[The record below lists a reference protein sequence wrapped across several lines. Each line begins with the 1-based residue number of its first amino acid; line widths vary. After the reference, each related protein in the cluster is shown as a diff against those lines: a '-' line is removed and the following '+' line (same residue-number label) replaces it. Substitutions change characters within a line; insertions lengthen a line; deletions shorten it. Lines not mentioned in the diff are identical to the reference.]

1 MQTAFPPSARGERG
15 PARAAVSAEPTKPG
29 AAGRSPV
36 AAGRTP
42 EPAGRSGELAALF
55 ACAEAANA
63 GRAGCVVVRGNT
75 GIGKTALID
84 SFRRDG
90 RLRGATVL
98 HTTGRAERATTE
110 YGAVREL
117 FGPGAEAERVPPRTE
132 WLASTLMARGPLVIV
147 VDDAQWCDGPSLR
160 WLESLIRRTES
171 ARLLT
176 VLAWG
181 ASGTGP
187 ARSALARIVQHPGTR
202 LVGLGPVAE
211 EQVAETVEGIL
222 GEAPEPPFTWR
233 CAALSDGNPLLL
245 RRILLR
251 LRRAGVRP
259 EARSVGQVDA
269 AWREV
274 HAASVRAHLRGL
286 TETELRV
293 VRAAA
298 VLDWSDCPP
307 SATAGGTGQVASAE
321 RVGALAGVRPRLV
334 STVLDGHRD
343 DELLSVDGEEAFHAA
358 VLAATPAGEL
368 VRLRTR
374 AARLLNDEGFASAE
388 VAKHLLPLP
397 RLDEGWML
405 GALRDAAERAG
416 RTGPRSAAV
425 PYLRRLM
432 EAEPEETGRVRTALE
447 LAGALAA
454 THPADAL
461 DALRSLLDQTRDVR
475 LRASVAVQ
483 FAMTALAAGDAAAAL
498 AVLSRTLDRPA
509 AEPGADAED
518 RALRGTIELAALAA
532 GLHRPSAF
540 PAVRERARAALRE
553 EPTPAGSGG
562 LLARALLVA
571 VEGESARE
579 AVDLVGRAVRAEGPA
594 PRDWMR
600 ARAAQ
605 VLHLADEPGMALEML
620 DLAMTDDSG
629 CLPRWSLL
637 AERSMVRLRL
647 GDVPGAALDARA
659 ALEAVEHPGQGG
671 SALPFVAWGCVRLEQ
686 ADTEAAETMLDRVAS
701 SHLDH
706 TLLGRIPYLM
716 ARARIRL
723 GRGDAEGALACALRC
738 EHGLAEAG
746 LDGRPW
752 APWRPLAATALVRLG
767 RTAEAAELAAEAR
780 ELADRWGTPYAIGHA
795 LLAAGTAA
803 DGDRRTAFLTGAV
816 EALSRSQARLD
827 RARAELLLGGHLARS
842 GDTAGAR
849 RHLGRAHETAR
860 RCGSP
865 ALTAG
870 VRAALAAAGLTGPGP
885 GPRTG
890 AAARPRPC
898 PLSGIERQVA
908 GAAAGGATNQEIA
921 ETLFIA
927 RRTVEMHLTSVYR
940 KLGLGGRADLPD
952 ALRDLAPA
960 ASAPGPQ
967 TGAR

>member
-1 MQTAFPPSARGERG
+1 GGATRWGGRPGGGGPPRRGG
-15 PARAAVSAEPTKPG
+15 
-29 AAGRSPV
+29 
-36 AAGRTP
+36 
-42 EPAGRSGELAALF
+42 
-55 ACAEAANA
+55 
-63 GRAGCVVVRGNT
+63 GRAPGG
-75 GIGKTALID
+75 GG
-84 SFRRDG
+84 
-90 RLRGATVL
+90 
-98 HTTGRAERATTE
+98 
-110 YGAVREL
+110 
-117 FGPGAEAERVPPRTE
+117 GPPP
-132 WLASTLMARGPLVIV
+132 G
-147 VDDAQWCDGPSLR
+147 
-160 WLESLIRRTES
+160 
-171 ARLLT
+171 
-176 VLAWG
+176 
-181 ASGTGP
+181 
-187 ARSALARIVQHPGTR
+187 
-202 LVGLGPVAE
+202 
-211 EQVAETVEGIL
+211 
-222 GEAPEPPFTWR
+222 
-233 CAALSDGNPLLL
+233 
-245 RRILLR
+245 
-251 LRRAGVRP
+251 
-259 EARSVGQVDA
+259 
-269 AWREV
+269 
-274 HAASVRAHLRGL
+274 SVRAHLRGL

-298 VLDWSDCPP
+298 VLDRSDRPP
-307 SATAGGTGQVASAE
+307 SATDGGTGQVASPE
-321 RVGALAGVRPRLV
+321 RVGALAGVPPRLV
-334 STVLDGHRD
+334 PAVLDGHRD

-358 VLAATPAGEL
+358 VLAAAPPGEL

-388 VAKHLLPLP
+388 VARHLLPLP

-432 EAEPEETGRVRTALE
+432 EAEPEESGRVRTALE

-454 THPADAL
+454 THPAEAL
-461 DALRSLLDQTRDVR
+461 DALRGLLDQTRDVR

-483 FAMTALAAGDAAAAL
+483 FAMTALAAGDAAEAL
-498 AVLSRTLDRPA
+498 AVLSRTAARPA

-518 RALRGTIELAALAA
+518 RALRGTVELAVLAA

-540 PAVRERARAALRE
+540 PAVRA
-553 EPTPAGSGG
+553 
-562 LLARALLVA
+562 
-571 VEGESARE
+571 
-579 AVDLVGRAVRAEGPA
+579 
-594 PRDWMR
+594 R

-637 AERSMVRLRL
+637 AERSMVRHRL

-701 SHLDH
+701 SRLDH

-752 APWRPLAATALVRLG
+752 APWRPLAVTALVRLG

-780 ELADRWGTPYAIGHA
+780 ELADRWGTPYALGHA

-803 DGDRRTAFLTGAV
+803 DGDRRTELLTGAV

-827 RARAELLLGGHLARS
+827 RARAELLLGGHLARC

-885 GPRTG
+885 APRTG
-890 AAARPRPC
+890 SATRPRPC
-898 PLSGIERQVA
+898 PLSGIERRIA
-908 GAAAGGATNQEIA
+908 GAAAEGATNQEIA

-952 ALRDLAPA
+952 ALRALAA
-960 ASAPGPQ
+960 APSEPRPQ

>member
-15 PARAAVSAEPTKPG
+15 PARAALGAGPTMPG
-29 AAGRSPV
+29 AAGRTPLP
-36 AAGRTP
+36 AGRTH

-55 ACAEAANA
+55 ACAEAADA

-84 SFRRDG
+84 GFRRDD

-98 HTTGRAERATTE
+98 HTAGRAERATTA

-187 ARSALARIVQHPGTR
+187 ARSALGRIVQHPGTR

-211 EQVAETVEGIL
+211 EQVAETVERVL
-222 GEAPEPPFTWR
+222 GQPPEPPFTWR

-245 RRILLR
+245 KRILLR
-251 LRRAGVRP
+251 LRRAGVTPR
-259 EARSVGQVDA
+259 ARSVGRVDA

-274 HAASVRAHLRGL
+274 HTASVRAHLRGL
-286 TETELRV
+286 TETERRV

-298 VLDWSDCPP
+298 VLDWSDRPP
-307 SATAGGTGQVASAE
+307 SATAEGTGRVASPE

-334 STVLDGHRD
+334 STLLDGHRD
-343 DELLSVDGEEAFHAA
+343 DELVSVDGEEAFHAA

-368 VRLRTR
+368 ARLRTR

-405 GALRDAAERAG
+405 GALRDAAEQAG
-416 RTGPRSAAV
+416 RTGPRSAAA

-432 EAEPEETGRVRTALE
+432 EAEPEEHGRVRTALDM
-447 LAGALAA
+447 AGALAT

-483 FAMTALAAGDAAAAL
+483 FAMTALATGDAEAAL
-498 AVLSRTLDRPA
+498 AVLSRTLDRPP
-509 AEPGADAED
+509 AEPGGRAED
-518 RALRGTIELAALAA
+518 RALRGTIELARLAA
-532 GLHRPSAF
+532 GLHLPSAF
-540 PAVRERARAALRE
+540 PAVRERARAAVSRE
-553 EPTPAGSGG
+553 GAAPAGSGG
-562 LLARALLVA
+562 LLARALLAV
-571 VEGESARE
+571 VEGDSAHE
-579 AVDLVGRAVRAEGPA
+579 AVDLVGRAVRAEGA
-594 PRDWMR
+594 GPRDWTR

-620 DLAMTDDSG
+620 DLALADDSG

-637 AERSMVRLRL
+637 AERSMVRHRL
-647 GDVPGAALDARA
+647 GDVPGAALDADA

-671 SALPFVAWGCVRLEQ
+671 SALPFVAWGSVRLEQ
-686 ADTEAAETMLDRVAS
+686 GDTEAAESMLDRVSAGR
-701 SHLDH
+701 LDH

-716 ARARIRL
+716 TRARIRL
-723 GRGDAEGALACALRC
+723 GRGDAEGALACARRC
-738 EHGLAEAG
+738 ERGLAEAG
-746 LDGRPW
+746 LDRRPW

-767 RTAEAAELAAEAR
+767 RTPEAAELAAEAR

-795 LLAAGTAA
+795 LLAACTAA
-803 DGDRRTAFLTGAV
+803 EGDRRTEFLTGAV

-827 RARAELLLGGHLARS
+827 RARAELLLGGHLARR
-842 GDTAGAR
+842 GDAAGAR

-865 ALTAG
+865 ALTAE
-870 VRAALAAAGLTGPGP
+870 VRAALAAA
-885 GPRTG
+885 
-890 AAARPRPC
+890 
-898 PLSGIERQVA
+898 
-908 GAAAGGATNQEIA
+908 
-921 ETLFIA
+921 
-927 RRTVEMHLTSVYR
+927 
-940 KLGLGGRADLPD
+940 
-952 ALRDLAPA
+952 
-960 ASAPGPQ
+960 
-967 TGAR
+967 